1 MRDLS
6 DHIRTTTAAISA
18 DPTKSYQPS
27 VQMQKSVAV
36 RYSYNVAVVG
46 DRHNL
51 LREVAYRTS
60 LCSCHVPVSVYI
72 DR

>member
-36 RYSYNVAVVG
+36 RYSYYECRRCRRQA
-46 DRHNL
+46 
-51 LREVAYRTS
+51 
-60 LCSCHVPVSVYI
+60 
-72 DR
+72 